1 VLALFHVG
9 GSYDFVVH
17 VVVQDSNHLR
27 DLAMDAFT
35 ARPEV
40 GQMET
45 HIIFE
50 YARSPTLP
58 IPNPNR
64 TP

>member
-1 VLALFHVG
+1 
-9 GSYDFVVH
+9 